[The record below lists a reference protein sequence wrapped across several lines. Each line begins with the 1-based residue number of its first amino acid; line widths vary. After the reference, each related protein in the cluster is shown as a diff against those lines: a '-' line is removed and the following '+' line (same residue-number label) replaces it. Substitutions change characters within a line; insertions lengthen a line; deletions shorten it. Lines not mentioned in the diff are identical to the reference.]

1 MCRNTQ
7 TSIDSIKKD
16 GAVVFAKPEALANTG
31 YATDRSGLTLDAIK
45 DFADSIEIERIRE
58 LFDRQIRF
66 NMDIA
71 SSVPVIVY
79 ARETAVPT
87 EKLYRVLTFSRLLT
101 IYQKEFTAS
110 CPPSAVRYRHP
121 ARRARRSPTLQAAR
135 KEPEKVAKAGFTARK
150 SEFVNAPIMNEL
162 PLTLECK
169 RIKIIDG
176 DMYLGE
182 IVNAVAD
189 ERILDADGNI
199 DVKKLDPI
207 VFDMENY
214 ACYALGARVGT
225 AFADGK

>member
-1 MCRNTQ
+1 MNDAVIFRRGEHFLRIIKGRILPLAEDEAGIRLQSGKADLRTVGKRMVLVQ
-7 TSIDSIKKD
+7 EHADQHRLKKD

-31 YATDRSGLTLDAIK
+31 YATDRSGLSLDAIK

-58 LFDRQIRF
+58 LFERQIRF

-135 KEPEKVAKAGFTARK
+135 KEPEKVAKAGFTARANL
-150 SEFVNAPIMNEL
+150 S
-162 PLTLECK
+162 TH
-169 RIKIIDG
+169 RS
-176 DMYLGE
+176 
-182 IVNAVAD
+182 
-189 ERILDADGNI
+189 
-199 DVKKLDPI
+199 
-207 VFDMENY
+207 
-214 ACYALGARVGT
+214 
-225 AFADGK
+225 